1 MYKTSHIFVKAVH
14 ELFEA
19 EQEENVYGIIFIISL
34 QIIMPN
40 LCVYIIIINL
50 ICFQ

>member
-1 MYKTSHIFVKAVH
+1 MHKISRMFVKVMH
-14 ELFEA
+14 TSLEA

-40 LCVYIIIINL
+40 LYIYKL
-50 ICFQ
+50 LLF